1 MSVIGIPKALSY
13 HKYGTLWRI
22 FFEELGEEVVFSSD
36 SDRGLLEKGIGACVT
51 EACLP
56 LKTWFGH
63 ALDVAPRADWLFAPR
78 YMSVFRREYICP
90 KFGGLPDMA
99 RPVLRG
105 VRLLSPQVNRHDRDD
120 GALQGALDAARDLGH
135 GSAVARR
142 AYQRATAAYLA
153 ERWAQVR
160 LPKNNRSSPVVLLM
174 GHSYMLGDGFLSMD
188 VAGKLRRLGAT
199 VRRMESFDARELR
212 LAAAGLEKPLFWTYG
227 TQALGCVELARRCV
241 DGVLYV
247 TCFGCGVDS
256 FVAWMAE
263 RRLRDAGVP
272 FALLSLDEH
281 TAQAGVDTRLE
292 AFVDTLAGRMGNTDR
307 CNAADGG
314 WGDAR

>member
-1 MSVIGIPKALSY
+1 MSVIGIPKALYY
-13 HKYGTLWRI
+13 HKYGTLWCS
-22 FFEELGEEVVFSSD
+22 FFEELGEEIVFSAN
-36 SDRGLLEKGIGACVT
+36 SDRSLLEQGIGACVG

-56 LKTWFGH
+56 LKAWFGH
-63 ALDVAPRADWLFAPR
+63 ALDVAPRSDWLFAPS
-78 YMSVFRREYICP
+78 YMSVHHREYICP

-105 VRLLSPQVNRHDRDD
+105 VRLLSPEVNRHDRDD
-120 GALQGALDAARDLGH
+120 GGMRAALEAGRALGYSSKRARNAYS
-135 GSAVARR
+135 SAV
-142 AYQRATAAYLA
+142 QTYLND
-153 ERWAQVR
+153 RCAQVAPPTPPAAAGR
-160 LPKNNRSSPVVLLM
+160 PVVLLM

-241 DGVLYV
+241 DGVVYI

-263 RRLRDAGVP
+263 RRLREAGVP

-292 AFVDTLAGRMGNTDR
+292 AFVDTL
-307 CNAADGG
+307 DGHRREVV
-314 WGDAR
+314 AR